1 MYKYKEICYD
11 NLIPKEWSSIMTK
24 TNDPLT
30 LKHRVGYALGDF
42 GGCMTFSLMSAFM
55 TRYYVNV
62 ALMDTAVI
70 AVMTLI
76 WKIFDAVS
84 NPVIGVMLDKSFDK
98 NARKGD
104 KFRPWIFRIA
114 PLTGI
119 AGILVFTAPGW
130 VTGMSRLV
138 IAFTTYLMYEVFY
151 AMQHIALGGLISAM
165 AKDDAER
172 SELSSARGI
181 GGMLGAIVPQMAF
194 PAIISLFESKP
205 ALGYSMGV
213 TVCAVIGYIC
223 CLGCYFFTE
232 ERNIRQ
238 QKAGAAPIKITDILE
253 VFRVNRAF
261 VALCFHGLLSGI
273 LMSVGGAL
281 GTYMYADVLGS
292 LALMSIGSMVSMPVS
307 LVCMSIVPKLARK
320 IGSQKV
326 LRGSLLMGCALYVG
340 LFALHITTNIHVWV
354 HIGINAL
361 ASGVSGLSNMMQ
373 WGMLSEA
380 IEYNEYLT
388 GKRTEG
394 SINGTFN
401 MLRRLGQGLGASFG
415 VAMLGM
421 IGYNV
426 EVAEQTAG
434 TILGIKVLCLL
445 FPAICAVGSWIV
457 FRFVWNITPE
467 LKEKMAQKRA
477 AM

>member
-1 MYKYKEICYD
+1 M
-11 NLIPKEWSSIMTK
+11 NQTS
-24 TNDPLT
+24 NPLT

-70 AVMTLI
+70 AAMTLI
-76 WKIFDAVS
+76 WKIFDALS
-84 NPVIGVMLDKSFDK
+84 NPVIGVMMDKSF
-98 NARKGD
+98 ARGNGKGG
-104 KFRPWIFRIA
+104 KFRPWILRVA
-114 PLTGI
+114 PLTDLT
-119 AGILVFTAPGW
+119 AILVFTAPGW

-138 IAFTTYLMYEVFY
+138 VAFVSYLMYEVFY
-151 AMQHIALGGLISAM
+151 AMHNISLGGLISAM
-165 AKDDAER
+165 AKNDAER
-172 SELSSARGI
+172 AELSSARGI
-181 GGMLGAIVPQMAF
+181 GGMLGIIIPQMTF
-194 PAIISLFESKP
+194 PAIISLFESNP
-205 ALGYSMGV
+205 AMGYGTGV
-213 TVCAVIGYIC
+213 TVCAAIGFVC
-223 CLGCYFFTE
+223 CLCCYFFTE
-232 ERNIRQ
+232 ERNVTQ
-238 QKAGAAPIKITDILE
+238 QKGAAAPIKVTDILE

-261 VALCFHGLLSGI
+261 LALCLHGLLSGV

-281 GTYMYADVLGS
+281 GTYMYADVLGNM
-292 LALMSIGSMVSMPVS
+292 ALMSVGSMIGMPVS
-307 LVCMSIVPKLARK
+307 LFCMSVVPKLTRK
-320 IGSQKV
+320 VGMQKV
-326 LRGSLLMGCALYVG
+326 LRGSLLLGCGVYVL
-340 LFALHITTNIHVWV
+340 LFTLHVVTTLNVWV
-354 HIGINAL
+354 HIGINAI
-361 ASGVSGLSNMMQ
+361 ASGISGLSNMMQ

-421 IGYNV
+421 IGYNAASAV
-426 EVAEQTAG
+426 QTES

-445 FPAICAVGSWIV
+445 FPAICAIGSWIV

-467 LKEKMAQKRA
+467 LKEKMAQWRA
-477 AM
+477 AK

>member
-1 MYKYKEICYD
+1 M
-11 NLIPKEWSSIMTK
+11 NQTTK
-24 TNDPLT
+24 PLT

-70 AVMTLI
+70 AAMTLI
-76 WKIFDAVS
+76 WKIFDALS
-84 NPVIGVMLDKSFDK
+84 NPVIGVMMDKSF
-98 NARKGD
+98 AKGSGKGG
-104 KFRPWIFRIA
+104 KFRPWILRVA

-119 AGILVFTAPGW
+119 TAILVFTAPGW
-130 VTGMSRLV
+130 VAGMSRLV
-138 IAFTTYLMYEVFY
+138 VAFVSYLMYEVFY
-151 AMQHIALGGLISAM
+151 AMHNISLGGLISAM
-165 AKDDAER
+165 AKNDAER
-172 SELSSARGI
+172 AELSSARGI
-181 GGMLGAIVPQMAF
+181 GGMLGIIIPQMTF
-194 PAIISLFESKP
+194 PAIISAFESNP
-205 ALGYSMGV
+205 ALGYGAGV
-213 TVCAVIGYIC
+213 TVCAAIGFVC
-223 CLGCYFFTE
+223 CLCCYFFTE
-232 ERNIRQ
+232 ERNVTQ
-238 QKAGAAPIKITDILE
+238 QKSAAAPIKVTDILE

-261 VALCFHGLLSGI
+261 LALCLHGLLSGV

-292 LALMSIGSMVSMPVS
+292 LALMSVGSMINMPVS
-307 LVCMSIVPKLARK
+307 LVCMSVVPKLTRK
-320 IGSQKV
+320 VGMQKV
-326 LRGSLLMGCALYVG
+326 LRGSLLLGCGMYVM
-340 LFALHITTNIHVWV
+340 LFTLHVVTTLNIWV

-361 ASGVSGLSNMMQ
+361 ASGISGLSNMMQ

-415 VAMLGM
+415 VAMLGL
-421 IGYNV
+421 IGYDV
-426 EVAEQTAG
+426 TASVQTGG
-434 TILGIKVLCLL
+434 TILGIKALCLL
-445 FPAICAVGSWIV
+445 FPALCAVGSWVV

-467 LKEKMAQKRA
+467 LKEKMARNRR
-477 AM
+477 

>member
-1 MYKYKEICYD
+1 
-11 NLIPKEWSSIMTK
+11 MTQ
-24 TNDPLT
+24 TSNPLT
-30 LKHRVGYALGDF
+30 LKHRIGYALGDF

-62 ALMDTAVI
+62 ALMDTAII

-76 WKIFDAVS
+76 WKIFDALS
-84 NPVIGVMLDKSFDK
+84 NPVIGVILDKSF
-98 NARKGD
+98 AKGQPKGG
-104 KFRPWIFRIA
+104 KFRPWILKIS

-138 IAFTTYLMYEVFY
+138 VAFTTYLMYEVFY

-165 AKDDAER
+165 ATDDAER
-172 SELSSARGI
+172 AELSSARGI
-181 GGMLGAIVPQMAF
+181 GGMLGIIIPQMTF
-194 PAIISLFESKP
+194 PAIISLFESNP
-205 ALGYSMGV
+205 SLGYGVGV
-213 TVCAVIGYIC
+213 TVCAIIGYIC

-232 ERNIRQ
+232 ERNLSQ
-238 QKAGAAPIKITDILE
+238 QKVGAAPIKVTDILE

-261 VALCFHGLLSGI
+261 VALCLHGLLSGI

-292 LALMSIGSMVSMPVS
+292 LALMSVGSMVGMPVS
-307 LVCMSIVPKLARK
+307 LVCMSVVPKISRK
-320 IGSQKV
+320 LGSQKV
-326 LRGSLLMGCALYVG
+326 LRGSLLIGCGLYVF
-340 LFALHITTNIHVWV
+340 LFTLHITTNINVWI

-373 WGMLSEA
+373 WGMLSES

-401 MLRRLGQGLGASFG
+401 MLRRLGQGLGSSFG
-415 VAMLGM
+415 VAMLGI
-421 IGYNV
+421 IGYDAAAGV
-426 EVAEQTAG
+426 QTAG
-434 TILGIKVLCLL
+434 TILGIKVLCLI
-445 FPAICAVGSWIV
+445 FPAICAIGSWIV

-467 LKEKMAQKRA
+467 LREEMARKRA

>member
-1 MYKYKEICYD
+1 
-11 NLIPKEWSSIMTK
+11 MTK
-24 TNDPLT
+24 HNDSLT
-30 LKHRVGYALGDF
+30 LKHRIGYALGDF

-70 AVMTLI
+70 AAMTLI
-76 WKIFDAVS
+76 WKIFDSLS
-84 NPVIGVMLDKSFDK
+84 NPVIGVMLDKSF
-98 NARKGD
+98 ARRSGKGD

-114 PLTGI
+114 PLTGLT
-119 AGILVFTAPGW
+119 GILVFTAPGW

-138 IAFTTYLMYEVFY
+138 VAFTTYLMYEVFY

-165 AKDDAER
+165 ARDDGER
-172 SELSSARGI
+172 AELSSARGI
-181 GGMLGAIVPQMAF
+181 GGMLGSIMPPMAF
-194 PAIISLFESKP
+194 PFILSLFERNP
-205 ALGYSMGV
+205 QLGYTAGV
-213 TVCAVIGYIC
+213 TVCAIIGYIC

-232 ERNIRQ
+232 ERNASSQ
-238 QKAGAAPIKITDILE
+238 QAGAAPIRVTDILE

-261 VALCFHGLLSGI
+261 LAMCLHGLLSGM

-292 LALMSIGSMVSMPVS
+292 LALMSVGSLVSMPVS
-307 LVCMSIVPKLARK
+307 LVCMSLVPKLTRK

-326 LRGSLLMGCALYVG
+326 LRGSLLIGCGMYVG
-340 LFALHITTNIHVWV
+340 LFLLHITTNINIWV
-354 HIGINAL
+354 HIVIQALGAGI
-361 ASGVSGLSNMMQ
+361 SGLSNMMQ

-421 IGYNV
+421 IGYDAAATV
-426 EVAEQTAG
+426 QTSG

-445 FPAICAVGSWIV
+445 FPAICAIGSWVV

-467 LKEKMAQKRA
+467 LKEKMTAWRA
-477 AM
+477 AR

>member
-1 MYKYKEICYD
+1 
-11 NLIPKEWSSIMTK
+11 MTK
-24 TNDPLT
+24 PNDSLT

-76 WKIFDAVS
+76 WKIFDAIS
-84 NPVIGVMLDKSFDK
+84 NPVIGVMMDKSFDK
-98 NARKGD
+98 SARKGD

-138 IAFTTYLMYEVFY
+138 VAFTTYLMYEVFY

-165 AKDDAER
+165 AKNDAER

-181 GGMLGAIVPQMAF
+181 GGMLGIIIPQMTF
-194 PAIISLFESKP
+194 PAIISLFESNP
-205 ALGYSMGV
+205 ALGYGMGV
-213 TVCAVIGYIC
+213 TVCAIIGYIC

-232 ERNIRQ
+232 ERNISH
-238 QKAGAAPIKITDILE
+238 QKAGAAPIKVTDILE

-261 VALCFHGLLSGI
+261 VALCLHGLLSGI

-292 LALMSIGSMVSMPVS
+292 LALMSVGSMVGMPVS
-307 LVCMSIVPKLARK
+307 LVCMSVVPKIARR

-326 LRGSLLMGCALYVG
+326 LRGSLLIGCALYVG
-340 LFALHITTNIHVWV
+340 LFALHVTTRVNVWV

-361 ASGVSGLSNMMQ
+361 ASGISGLSNMMQ

-421 IGYNV
+421 IGYNA
-426 EVAEQTAG
+426 EVNVQTAG

-467 LKEKMAQKRA
+467 LREKMAQKRA

>member
-1 MYKYKEICYD
+1 
-11 NLIPKEWSSIMTK
+11 MTK
-24 TNDPLT
+24 ANDSLT

-62 ALMDTAVI
+62 ALMDTAII
-70 AVMTLI
+70 AAMTLI
-76 WKIFDAVS
+76 WKIFDAIS
-84 NPVIGVMLDKSFDK
+84 NPVIGVMMDKSFAK
-98 NARKGD
+98 SARKGD

-114 PLTGI
+114 PLTGL

-138 IAFTTYLMYEVFY
+138 VAFTTYLMYEVFY

-165 AKDDAER
+165 ARDDAER
-172 SELSSARGI
+172 AELSSARGI
-181 GGMLGAIVPQMAF
+181 GGMLGIIIPQMAF
-194 PAIISLFESKP
+194 PAIISLFESN
-205 ALGYSMGV
+205 ARLGYGVGV
-213 TVCAVIGYIC
+213 TICAIIGYIC

-232 ERNIRQ
+232 ERNISQ
-238 QKAGAAPIKITDILE
+238 QKVGAAPIKVTDILE

-261 VALCFHGLLSGI
+261 VALCLHGLLSGI

-292 LALMSIGSMVSMPVS
+292 LALMSVGSVIGMPVS
-307 LVCMSIVPKLARK
+307 LVCMSVVPKLARK

-326 LRGSLLMGCALYVG
+326 LRGSLLLGFGLYVG
-340 LFALHITTNIHVWV
+340 LFTLHITTSVNVWV

-401 MLRRLGQGLGASFG
+401 MLRRLGQGLGSSFG
-415 VAMLGM
+415 VAMLGL
-421 IGYNV
+421 IGYDATV
-426 EVAEQTAG
+426 TVQGER

-445 FPAICAVGSWIV
+445 FPAICAIGSWVV

-467 LKEKMAQKRA
+467 LREKMAQKRA
-477 AM
+477 VQG

>member
-1 MYKYKEICYD
+1 M
-11 NLIPKEWSSIMTK
+11 NT
-24 TNDPLT
+24 TNNPLT

-62 ALMDTAVI
+62 AMMDTAII

-76 WKIFDAVS
+76 WKIFDALS
-84 NPVIGVMLDKSFDK
+84 NPVIGVMMDKSFAK
-98 NARKGD
+98 NNHKGG
-104 KFRPWIFRIA
+104 KFRPWILRMA
-114 PLTGI
+114 PLTGMT
-119 AGILVFTAPGW
+119 AILVFTAPGW

-138 IAFTTYLMYEVFY
+138 VAFVSYLMYEVFY
-151 AMQHIALGGLISAM
+151 AMHNISLGGLISAM
-165 AKDDAER
+165 AKNDAER
-172 SELSSARGI
+172 AELSSARGI
-181 GGMLGAIVPQMAF
+181 GGMLGIIIPQMTF
-194 PAIISLFESKP
+194 PAIISAFESNP
-205 ALGYSMGV
+205 ALGYGTGV
-213 TVCAVIGYIC
+213 TVCAAIGFVC
-223 CLGCYFFTE
+223 CLCCYFFTE
-232 ERNIRQ
+232 ERNITQ
-238 QKAGAAPIKITDILE
+238 QKGAAAPIKVTDILE

-261 VALCFHGLLSGI
+261 LALCLHGLLSGI

-292 LALMSIGSMVSMPVS
+292 LALMSVGSMINMPVS
-307 LVCMSIVPKLARK
+307 LVCMSLVPKLTRK
-320 IGSQKV
+320 VGMQKV
-326 LRGSLLMGCALYVG
+326 LRGSLLLGCGMYVL
-340 LFALHITTNIHVWV
+340 LFTLHIVTALNVWV
-354 HIGINAL
+354 HIGINAI

-421 IGYNV
+421 IGYNAASAV
-426 EVAEQTAG
+426 QTSG

-445 FPAICAVGSWIV
+445 FPAICAIGSWIV

-467 LKEKMAQKRA
+467 LKEKMARKRA

>member
-1 MYKYKEICYD
+1 M
-11 NLIPKEWSSIMTK
+11 NQT
-24 TNDPLT
+24 TNPLT
-30 LKHRVGYALGDF
+30 LKHRIGYALGDF

-76 WKIFDAVS
+76 WKIFDAIS
-84 NPVIGVMLDKSFDK
+84 NPVIGVMMDKSFDK
-98 NARKGD
+98 SARKGD

-138 IAFTTYLMYEVFY
+138 VAFTTYLMYEVCY

-165 AKDDAER
+165 ARDDAER

-181 GGMLGAIVPQMAF
+181 GGMLGIIIPQMTF
-194 PAIISLFESKP
+194 PAIISMFESNP
-205 ALGYSMGV
+205 ALGYGMGV
-213 TVCAVIGYIC
+213 TVCAIIGYIC

-232 ERNIRQ
+232 ERNVSH
-238 QKAGAAPIKITDILE
+238 QKNGAPPIKVTDILE

-261 VALCFHGLLSGI
+261 VALCLHGLLSGI

-292 LALMSIGSMVSMPVS
+292 IALMSVGSMVGMPVS
-307 LVCMSIVPKLARK
+307 LVCMSVVPKLARK

-326 LRGSLLMGCALYVG
+326 LRGSLLLGCGLYVG
-340 LFALHITTNIHVWV
+340 LFTLHITTNINVWV

-401 MLRRLGQGLGASFG
+401 MLRRLGQGLGSSFG
-415 VAMLGM
+415 VAMLGI
-421 IGYNV
+421 IGYDAAV
-426 EVAEQTAG
+426 TVQTSG

-467 LKEKMAQKRA
+467 LREKMAQKRA
-477 AM
+477 AQV

>member
-1 MYKYKEICYD
+1 
-11 NLIPKEWSSIMTK
+11 MTQ
-24 TNDPLT
+24 TNSPLT
-30 LKHRVGYALGDF
+30 LKHRIGYALGDF

-62 ALMDTAVI
+62 ALLDTAVI
-70 AVMTLI
+70 AAMTLV
-76 WKIFDAVS
+76 WKIFDALS
-84 NPVIGVMLDKSFDK
+84 NPVIGVMMDKSF
-98 NARKGD
+98 AKGKGKGG
-104 KFRPWIFRIA
+104 KFRPWILRVA
-114 PLTGI
+114 PLTGL

-138 IAFTTYLMYEVFY
+138 VAFVTYLMYEVFY

-165 AKDDAER
+165 AKNDSER
-172 SELSSARGI
+172 AELSSARGI
-181 GGMLGAIVPQMAF
+181 GGMLGIIIPQMTF
-194 PAIISLFESKP
+194 PAIISLFESNA
-205 ALGYSMGV
+205 ALGYGMGV
-213 TVCAVIGYIC
+213 TVCAAIGYLC

-232 ERNIRQ
+232 ERNLSQ
-238 QKAGAAPIKITDILE
+238 QKVGAAPIKVTDILE

-261 VALCFHGLLSGI
+261 VALCLHGLLSGV

-292 LALMSIGSMVSMPVS
+292 LALMSIGSMIGMPVS
-307 LVCMSIVPKLARK
+307 LVCMSVVPKISRK
-320 IGSQKV
+320 LGSQKV
-326 LRGSLLMGCALYVG
+326 LRGSLLLGCGLYVL
-340 LFALHITTNIHVWV
+340 LFSLHILTNINVWV
-354 HIGINAL
+354 HIGINAI
-361 ASGVSGLSNMMQ
+361 ASGISGLSNMMQ

-401 MLRRLGQGLGASFG
+401 MLRRLGQGLGASCG
-415 VAMLGM
+415 VALLGI
-421 IGYNV
+421 IGYDV
-426 EVAEQTAG
+426 SVSVQSSG

-445 FPAICAVGSWIV
+445 FPAICALGSWAV

-467 LKEKMAQKRA
+467 LRAKMAA
-477 AM
+477 AKEAAK

>member
-1 MYKYKEICYD
+1 
-11 NLIPKEWSSIMTK
+11 MTP
-24 TNDPLT
+24 NNNPLT
-30 LKHRVGYALGDF
+30 LKHRIGYALGDF
-42 GGCMTFSLMSAFM
+42 GGCMTFSLMSAFL

-76 WKIFDAVS
+76 WKIFDALS
-84 NPVIGVMLDKSFDK
+84 NPVIGVMLDKSF
-98 NARKGD
+98 ARRSGRGD
-104 KFRPWIFRIA
+104 KFRPWIFRVS
-114 PLTGI
+114 PLTGL

-130 VTGMSRLV
+130 VDGMSRLV
-138 IAFTTYLMYEVFY
+138 VAFTTYLTYEVCY

-165 AKDDAER
+165 AKNDAER
-172 SELSSARGI
+172 AELSSARGI
-181 GGMLGAIVPQMAF
+181 GGMLGNIIPQMLF
-194 PAIISLFESKP
+194 PAIITLFERNTS
-205 ALGYSMGV
+205 LGYGTGV
-213 TVCAVIGYIC
+213 TICAIIGYIG
-223 CLGCYFFTE
+223 CLGCYYFTE
-232 ERNIRQ
+232 ERNVSLRE
-238 QKAGAAPIKITDILE
+238 ADAAPIKVTDILE
-253 VFRVNRAF
+253 VFRLNRAF
-261 VALCFHGLLSGI
+261 VALCIHGLLSGI

-281 GTYMYADVLGS
+281 STYMYADVLGS
-292 LALMSIGSMVSMPVS
+292 LALMSVGSMIGMPVS
-307 LVCMSIVPKLARK
+307 LVCMSAVPKLTRK

-326 LRGSLLMGCALYVG
+326 LLGSLLLGGGLYVG
-340 LFALHITTNIHVWV
+340 LFALHIVTDINVWV

-361 ASGVSGLSNMMQ
+361 ASSISGLSNMMQ

-421 IGYNV
+421 IGYNTAAAV
-426 EVAEQTAG
+426 QTSA
-434 TILGIKVLCLL
+434 TILGIKILCLL
-445 FPAICAVGSWIV
+445 FPAFCAGGSWFV

-467 LKEKMAQKRA
+467 LRIEMARKRVET
-477 AM
+477 

>member
-1 MYKYKEICYD
+1 
-11 NLIPKEWSSIMTK
+11 MTP
-24 TNDPLT
+24 NNNPLT
-30 LKHRVGYALGDF
+30 LKHRIGYALGDF
-42 GGCMTFSLMSAFM
+42 GGCMTFSLMSAFL

-76 WKIFDAVS
+76 WKIFDALS
-84 NPVIGVMLDKSFDK
+84 NPVIGVMLDKSF
-98 NARKGD
+98 ARRSGRGD
-104 KFRPWIFRIA
+104 KFRPWIFRVS
-114 PLTGI
+114 PLTGL

-130 VTGMSRLV
+130 VDGMSRLV
-138 IAFTTYLMYEVFY
+138 VAFTTYLTYEVCY

-165 AKDDAER
+165 AKNDAER
-172 SELSSARGI
+172 AELSSARGI
-181 GGMLGAIVPQMAF
+181 GGMLGNIIPQMLF
-194 PAIISLFESKP
+194 PAIITLFERNTS
-205 ALGYSMGV
+205 LGYGTGV
-213 TVCAVIGYIC
+213 TICAIIGYIG
-223 CLGCYFFTE
+223 CLGCYYFTE
-232 ERNIRQ
+232 ERNVSLRE
-238 QKAGAAPIKITDILE
+238 ADAAPIKVTDILE
-253 VFRVNRAF
+253 VFRLNRAF
-261 VALCFHGLLSGI
+261 VALCIHGLLSGI

-281 GTYMYADVLGS
+281 STYMYADVLGS
-292 LALMSIGSMVSMPVS
+292 LALMSVGSMIGMPVS
-307 LVCMSIVPKLARK
+307 LVCMSAVPKLTRK

-326 LRGSLLMGCALYVG
+326 LLGSLLLGGGLYVG
-340 LFALHITTNIHVWV
+340 LFALHIVTDINVWV

-361 ASGVSGLSNMMQ
+361 ASSISGLSNMMQ

-421 IGYNV
+421 IGYNTASAV
-426 EVAEQTAG
+426 QTSG

-445 FPAICAVGSWIV
+445 FPAFCAAGSWFV

-467 LKEKMAQKRA
+467 LRAEMARKRA
-477 AM
+477 ET

>member
-1 MYKYKEICYD
+1 MNRSNE
-11 NLIPKEWSSIMTK
+11 S
-24 TNDPLT
+24 LT
-30 LKHRVGYALGDF
+30 LKHRIGYALGDF

-62 ALMDTAVI
+62 ALMDTAII
-70 AVMTLI
+70 AAMTLI

-84 NPVIGVMLDKSFDK
+84 NPVIGVLLDKSFAK
-98 NARKGD
+98 RSGRGD
-104 KFRPWIFRIA
+104 KFRPWIFRVA

-138 IAFTTYLMYEVFY
+138 VAFTTYLMYEVFY

-181 GGMLGAIVPQMAF
+181 GGSLGIVIPQMLF
-194 PAIISLFESKP
+194 PAIISAFERNP
-205 ALGYSMGV
+205 AFGYGVGV

-232 ERNIRQ
+232 ERNTSQ
-238 QKAGAAPIKITDILE
+238 QQAGAAPIKVTDILE

-261 VALCFHGLLSGI
+261 VALCLHGLLSGI

-281 GTYMYADVLGS
+281 STYMYADILGS
-292 LALMSIGSMVSMPVS
+292 LALMSVGSMVSMPVS
-307 LVCMSIVPKLARK
+307 LVCMSVVPGISRK

-326 LRGSLLMGCALYVG
+326 LRGSLLLGCGLYVG
-340 LFALHITTNIHVWV
+340 LFSLHIVTNINVWV

-361 ASGVSGLSNMMQ
+361 AAGISGLSNMMQ

-421 IGYNV
+421 IGYDAAVSVQNSS
-426 EVAEQTAG
+426 

-445 FPAICAVGSWIV
+445 FPAICAMGSWIV

-467 LKEKMAQKRA
+467 LREKMARKRA

>member
-1 MYKYKEICYD
+1 MS
-11 NLIPKEWSSIMTK
+11 NT
-24 TNDPLT
+24 PLT
-30 LKHRVGYALGDF
+30 LKHRIGYALGDF

-62 ALMDTAVI
+62 AMMDTAVI

-84 NPVIGVMLDKSFDK
+84 NPVIGVMMDKSFGK
-98 NARKGD
+98 RAGKGD

-114 PLTGI
+114 PLTGLS
-119 AGILVFTAPGW
+119 AILVFTAPGW
-130 VTGMSRLV
+130 VDGMSRLV
-138 IAFTTYLMYEVFY
+138 VAFTTYLMYEVFY

-172 SELSSARGI
+172 AELSSARGI
-181 GGMLGAIVPQMAF
+181 GGMLGIVIPQMTF
-194 PAIISLFESKP
+194 PAIISLFQSN
-205 ALGYSMGV
+205 AHLGYGLGV
-213 TVCAVIGYIC
+213 TVCAIIGYVC

-232 ERNIRQ
+232 ERNVSQ
-238 QKAGAAPIKITDILE
+238 HSAGAAPIKVTDILE

-261 VALCFHGLLSGI
+261 VALCLHGLLSGI

-292 LALMSIGSMVSMPVS
+292 LALMSVGSMVGMPVN
-307 LVCMSIVPKLARK
+307 LVCMAVVPKIARK
-320 IGSQKV
+320 IGSQRV
-326 LRGSLLMGCALYVG
+326 LRGSLLLGCGLYVL
-340 LFALHITTNIHVWV
+340 LFALHITTSINVWV
-354 HIGINAL
+354 HIGINAI
-361 ASGVSGLSNMMQ
+361 AAGISSLSNMMQ
-373 WGMLSEA
+373 WGMLSES

-401 MLRRLGQGLGASFG
+401 MLRRLGQGLGSSFG
-415 VAMLGM
+415 VAMLGF
-421 IGYNV
+421 IGYDAAAAV
-426 EVAEQTAG
+426 QTSG
-434 TILGIKVLCLL
+434 TILGIKALCLL
-445 FPAICAVGSWIV
+445 FPAVCAVGSWVV

-467 LKEKMAQKRA
+467 LKAKMKQHRLSQAQ
-477 AM
+477 